1 MYMKEKAVE
10 RINGKLDT
18 AEQKIN
24 VLEDTKIGSFQ
35 VKRDQKKW
43 TEHQFLKLVDG

>member
-1 MYMKEKAVE
+1 MYMKEKAMG

-24 VLEDTKIGSFQ
+24 ALEDTKIGSIQ
-35 VKRDQKKW
+35 MKRDQKNR
-43 TEHQFLKLVDG
+43 QSINV